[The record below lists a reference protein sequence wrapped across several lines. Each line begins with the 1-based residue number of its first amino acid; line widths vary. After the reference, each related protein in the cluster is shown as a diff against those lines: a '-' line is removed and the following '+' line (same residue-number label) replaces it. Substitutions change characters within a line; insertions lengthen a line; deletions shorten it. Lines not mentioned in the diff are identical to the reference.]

1 MRWLDTPIFTL
12 DCLAV
17 LAGLLIALP
26 FALVLSVPFM
36 GGY

>member
-1 MRWLDTPIFTL
+1 MRWQDTPIFTL

-17 LAGLLIALP
+17 FAGLLIALP
-26 FALVLSVPFM
+26 FVLVLSLPFI